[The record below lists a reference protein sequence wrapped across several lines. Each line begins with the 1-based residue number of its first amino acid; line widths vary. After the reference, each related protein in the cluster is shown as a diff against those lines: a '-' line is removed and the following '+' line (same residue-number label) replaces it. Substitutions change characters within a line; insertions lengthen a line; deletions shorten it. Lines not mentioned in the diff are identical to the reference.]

1 MSAAKLAELARARAL
16 KLRRRRQAAARARA
30 QRRRGKRR
38 GGWFWAAIL
47 AGAALALSGC
57 AAKVQQPAPQV
68 VLKPCSIE
76 TPQRP
81 IMPTE
86 DLQSDAT
93 LDDFVKSAIAEI
105 ERREGYERLLLQSLI
120 FCKSG
125 VMFK

>member
-1 MSAAKLAELARARAL
+1 MSAAKMAELARARAL

-38 GGWFWAAIL
+38 GGFWAAIL

-68 VLKPCSIE
+68 VLKPCTIE

-86 DLQSDAT
+86 DLPADAT

-105 ERREGYERLLLQSLI
+105 ERREGYEQLLLRSLI

-125 VMFK
+125 VMLK

>member
-1 MSAAKLAELARARAL
+1 MSTQKLAELARARAL
-16 KLRRRRQAAARARA
+16 KLKRRRQAAARAKA

-38 GGWFWAAIL
+38 AGFWVAFVAASAIGF
-47 AGAALALSGC
+47 AGC
-57 AAKVQQPAPQV
+57 AAKPQKPATV
-68 VLKPCSIE
+68 AIMKPCGVQ

-86 DLQSDAT
+86 TLPADAS

-105 ERREGYERLLLQSLI
+105 ERREGYEQLLLQSLI

-125 VMFK
+125 EVWK

>member
-1 MSAAKLAELARARAL
+1 MSAAKMAELARARAL

-38 GGWFWAAIL
+38 GGFWAAIL

-57 AAKVQQPAPQV
+57 AAKVQQPAPHV
-68 VLKPCSIE
+68 VLKPCTIE

-81 IMPTE
+81 ILPTE
-86 DLQSDAT
+86 SLPADAS

-105 ERREGYERLLLQSLI
+105 ERREGYEQLLLHSLI

>member
-38 GGWFWAAIL
+38 GGFWAAIL

-68 VLKPCSIE
+68 VLKPCTIE

-86 DLQSDAT
+86 GLQADAT

-105 ERREGYERLLLQSLI
+105 ERREGYEQLLLRSLI

>member
-1 MSAAKLAELARARAL
+1 MSAQKLAEIARARAL
-16 KLRRRRQAAARARA
+16 KLKRRRQAAARAKA

-38 GGWFWAAIL
+38 AGFWVAFVAAS
-47 AGAALALSGC
+47 AMSFAGC
-57 AAKVQQPAPQV
+57 AAKPQQPAPQV

-105 ERREGYERLLLQSLI
+105 ERREGYEQLLLQSLI

>member
-16 KLRRRRQAAARARA
+16 KLRRRRQAAARAKA
-30 QRRRGKRR
+30 QGRRGKRR
-38 GGWFWAAIL
+38 AGFWVAFVAAS
-47 AGAALALSGC
+47 AMSFAGC
-57 AAKVQQPAPQV
+57 AAKTQQPATV
-68 VLKPCSIE
+68 AIMKPCGVQ

-86 DLQSDAT
+86 TLPADAS

-105 ERREGYERLLLQSLI
+105 ERREGYEQILLQSLI

-125 VMFK
+125 DVWK

>member
-1 MSAAKLAELARARAL
+1 MSAQKLAEIARARAL
-16 KLRRRRQAAARARA
+16 KLKRRRQAAARAKA

-38 GGWFWAAIL
+38 AGFWVAFVAASAIGF
-47 AGAALALSGC
+47 AGC
-57 AAKVQQPAPQV
+57 AAKPQQPATV
-68 VLKPCSIE
+68 AIMKPCGVQ

-86 DLQSDAT
+86 TLPADAS

-105 ERREGYERLLLQSLI
+105 ERREGYEQLLLQSLI

-125 VMFK
+125 EVWK